1 MMQSP
6 RKQGEGC
13 WHIAIKMKK
22 EKKIKKGKIS
32 KSIELPDGVKAS
44 VDGILL
50 TVKGAKGEAKR
61 EIRQRNVSISAD
73 NAKILIESKSETK
86 KDKKIIGSLTAHIKN
101 MIRGCGQGHIYILKV
116 CSGHFPINVSVANK
130 RLIVKNFLGEKV
142 PRELELKNDA
152 SVKVEGELIYITST
166 NKETAGQVSA
176 DIEQLTRRPGYDTR
190 VFQDGIYIINKDGK
204 ELK

>member
-1 MMQSP
+1 M
-6 RKQGEGC
+6 
-13 WHIAIKMKK
+13 
-22 EKKIKKGKIS
+22 KKGKITRN
-32 KSIELPDGVKAS
+32 IELPDGVQSS
-44 VDGILL
+44 VNGRILVIRG
-50 TVKGAKGEAKR
+50 TKDEVRR
-61 EIRQRNVSISAD
+61 EIKQKNVSIQANGS
-73 NAKILIESKSETK
+73 KIMLESGSETK

-101 MIRGCGQGHIYILKV
+101 MIRGSMQSHTYVLKV

-130 RLIVKNFLGEKV
+130 RLVVKNFLGEKI

-152 SVKVEGELIYITST
+152 SIKVEGELIYVTSPS
-166 NKETAGQVSA
+166 KETAGQVSA